1 MIDNNDND
9 TDLWNYVTKTTK
21 KINSNNS
28 LKHHK
33 NIPNKRKQRVILTP
47 EIKSQSILKTNN
59 KKLTVSPI
67 PIHFSYENN
76 SSGLSK
82 KNIKEIKTGK
92 FKVQSKL
99 DLHGYR
105 LEEAK
110 TLFFEFLRKS
120 FNLKKRNILVISG
133 KGEHGQGKIK
143 LSIPTW
149 IASPSLS
156 HLIHFYSFAAPKDG
170 GHGAYYIRLRKKEIV

>member
-1 MIDNNDND
+1 LIDNNDND

-33 NIPNKRKQRVILTP
+33 NIPTKRKQRVILTP

-59 KKLTVSPI
+59 KKRTVT
-67 PIHFSYENN
+67 PIHFSNENN

-105 LEEAK
+105 LKEAE

-133 KGEHGQGKIK
+133 KGEHGKGKIK
-143 LSIPTW
+143 LNIPIW

-156 HLIHFYSFAAPKDG
+156 NLIHFYSFAAPKDG
-170 GHGAYYIRLRKKEIV
+170 GNGAYYIRLRKKEIV

>member
-33 NIPNKRKQRVILTP
+33 NIPTKRKQRVILTP

-59 KKLTVSPI
+59 KKRTVT
-67 PIHFSYENN
+67 PIHFSNENN

-105 LEEAK
+105 LKEAE

-133 KGEHGQGKIK
+133 KGEHGKGKIK
-143 LSIPTW
+143 LNIPIW

-156 HLIHFYSFAAPKDG
+156 NLIHFYSFAAPKDG
-170 GHGAYYIRLRKKEIV
+170 GNGAFYIRLRNKEIV

>member
-21 KINSNNS
+21 KINSNNI

-33 NIPNKRKQRVILTP
+33 NIPTKRKQRVILTP

-59 KKLTVSPI
+59 KKRTVT
-67 PIHFSYENN
+67 PIHFSNENN

-105 LEEAK
+105 LKEAE

-133 KGEHGQGKIK
+133 KGEHGKGKIK
-143 LSIPTW
+143 LNIPIW

-170 GHGAYYIRLRKKEIV
+170 GNGAYYIRLRNKEII

>member
-9 TDLWNYVTKTTK
+9 TDLWNYVTKNTK

-33 NIPNKRKQRVILTP
+33 NIPTKRKQRVILTP

-59 KKLTVSPI
+59 KKRTVT
-67 PIHFSYENN
+67 PIHFSNENN

-105 LEEAK
+105 LKEAE

-133 KGEHGQGKIK
+133 KGEHGKGKIK
-143 LSIPTW
+143 LNIPIW

-156 HLIHFYSFAAPKDG
+156 NLIHFYSFAAPKDG
-170 GHGAYYIRLRKKEIV
+170 GNGAYYIRLRNKEII

>member
-33 NIPNKRKQRVILTP
+33 NIHTKRKQRVILTP

-59 KKLTVSPI
+59 KKRTVT
-67 PIHFSYENN
+67 PIHFSNENN

-99 DLHGYR
+99 DLHGFS
-105 LEEAK
+105 LKEAE
-110 TLFFEFLRKS
+110 TLFFEFLQKS
-120 FNLKKRNILVISG
+120 FNSKKKKYIS
-133 KGEHGQGKIK
+133 
-143 LSIPTW
+143 
-149 IASPSLS
+149 
-156 HLIHFYSFAAPKDG
+156 
-170 GHGAYYIRLRKKEIV
+170 YIG

>member
-33 NIPNKRKQRVILTP
+33 NIPTKRKQRVILTP

-59 KKLTVSPI
+59 KKRTVT
-67 PIHFSYENN
+67 PIHFSNENN

-105 LEEAK
+105 LKEAE

-133 KGEHGQGKIK
+133 KGEHGKGKIK
-143 LSIPTW
+143 LNIPIW

-170 GHGAYYIRLRKKEIV
+170 GNGAFYIRLRNKEIV

>member
-1 MIDNNDND
+1 MLRD
-9 TDLWNYVTKTTK
+9 
-21 KINSNNS
+21 
-28 LKHHK
+28 
-33 NIPNKRKQRVILTP
+33 
-47 EIKSQSILKTNN
+47 ENN
-59 KKLTVSPI
+59 KKRTVT
-67 PIHFSYENN
+67 PIHFSNENN

-105 LEEAK
+105 LKEAE

-133 KGEHGQGKIK
+133 KGEHGKGKIK
-143 LSIPTW
+143 LNIPVW

-156 HLIHFYSFAAPKDG
+156 YLIHFYSFAAPKDG
-170 GHGAYYIRLRKKEIV
+170 GNGAYYIRLRKKEIV

>member
-33 NIPNKRKQRVILTP
+33 NIPTKRKQGVILTP

-59 KKLTVSPI
+59 KKLTVTPI
-67 PIHFSYENN
+67 YFSNENN

-105 LEEAK
+105 LKEAE

-133 KGEHGQGKIK
+133 KGEHGKGKIK
-143 LSIPTW
+143 LNIPIW

-170 GHGAYYIRLRKKEIV
+170 GNGAYYIRLRNKEII

>member
-33 NIPNKRKQRVILTP
+33 NIPTKRKQRVILTH

-59 KKLTVSPI
+59 KKRTVT
-67 PIHFSYENN
+67 PIHFSNENN

-105 LEEAK
+105 LKEAE

-133 KGEHGQGKIK
+133 KGEHGKGKIK
-143 LSIPTW
+143 LNIPIW

-156 HLIHFYSFAAPKDG
+156 NLIHFYSFAAPKDG
-170 GHGAYYIRLRKKEIV
+170 GNGAYYIRLRNKEII

>member
-33 NIPNKRKQRVILTP
+33 NIPTKRKQRVILTP

-59 KKLTVSPI
+59 KKRTVT
-67 PIHFSYENN
+67 PIHFSNENN

-105 LEEAK
+105 LKEAE

-133 KGEHGQGKIK
+133 KGEHGKGKIK
-143 LSIPTW
+143 LNIPIW

-156 HLIHFYSFAAPKDG
+156 NLIHFYSFAAPKDG
-170 GHGAYYIRLRKKEIV
+170 GNGAYYIRLRNKEII

>member
-9 TDLWNYVTKTTK
+9 TDLWNYVTKNTK

-33 NIPNKRKQRVILTP
+33 NIPTKRKQRVILTP

-59 KKLTVSPI
+59 KKLTVTPI
-67 PIHFSYENN
+67 YFSNENN

-105 LEEAK
+105 LKEAE
-110 TLFFEFLRKS
+110 TLFFDFLRKC
-120 FNLKKRNILVISG
+120 FNSNKRNILVISG
-133 KGEHGQGKIK
+133 KGEHGKGKIK
-143 LSIPTW
+143 LNIPIW

-170 GHGAYYIRLRKKEIV
+170 GNGAFYIRLRNKEIV

>member
-9 TDLWNYVTKTTK
+9 TNLWNYVTKTTK

-28 LKHHK
+28 IKHHK
-33 NIPNKRKQRVILTP
+33 NIHTKRKQRVILIP
-47 EIKSQSILKTNN
+47 EIKSQSSLKTNN
-59 KKLTVSPI
+59 KNLTVT
-67 PIHFSYENN
+67 PIHFSDENN

-105 LEEAK
+105 LKEAE

-120 FNLKKRNILVISG
+120 FNLKRRNILVISG
-133 KGEHGQGKIK
+133 KGEHGKGKIK
-143 LSIPTW
+143 LNIPVW

-156 HLIHFYSFAAPKDG
+156 LLIHFYSFAAPKDG
-170 GHGAYYIRLRKKEIV
+170 GDGAYYIRLRKKEKV

>member
-33 NIPNKRKQRVILTP
+33 NIPTKRKQRVILTP

-59 KKLTVSPI
+59 KKFTVT
-67 PIHFSYENN
+67 PIHFSNENN

-99 DLHGYR
+99 DLHGFS
-105 LEEAK
+105 LKEAE
-110 TLFFEFLRKS
+110 TLFFEFLKKS
-120 FNLKKRNILVISG
+120 FNSKKRNILVISG
-133 KGEHGQGKIK
+133 KGERGKGKIK
-143 LSIPTW
+143 LSIPVW
-149 IASPSLS
+149 IVSPSLS

-170 GHGAYYIRLRKKEIV
+170 GNGAYYIRLRKKEIF